1 MTSTDPIAPEQPS
14 DPAMFAPLT
23 TDENKILGAHLT
35 SGWYKQ
41 SAVYPVLSEPWQE
54 TAGLPATCTP
64 RGRPPSRPGP
74 RHEGSRAGRA
84 GTRGRRMS
92 FPDDSPVEVR
102 YPVDGTPTK
111 TSAGTTVYISDVP
124 RESWPWLPGV
134 IEQQCGPDEWQVTV
148 LARELAELE
157 DGTRAPEGTPDE
169 QLYYPSCFRD
179 ASELRPQ
186 ATEPE
191 AGL

>member
-1 MTSTDPIAPEQPS
+1 MTSTDSAHSTRPAH

-23 TDENKILGAHLT
+23 IDENKILRAHLS

-41 SAVYPVLSEPWQE
+41 SAVYPVLSEPWRE
-54 TAGLPATCTP
+54 TGGLLDDLHDAY
-64 RGRPPSRPGP
+64 RPPWPPGP
-74 RHEGSRAGRA
+74 DPEAELA
-84 GTRGRRMS
+84 EPEPEAAMS

-148 LARELAELE
+148 LARQVAELQ

>member
-1 MTSTDPIAPEQPS
+1 
-14 DPAMFAPLT
+14 
-23 TDENKILGAHLT
+23 
-35 SGWYKQ
+35 
-41 SAVYPVLSEPWQE
+41 
-54 TAGLPATCTP
+54 
-64 RGRPPSRPGP
+64 
-74 RHEGSRAGRA
+74 
-84 GTRGRRMS
+84 MS

-124 RESWPWLPGV
+124 RASWPWLPGV

-148 LARELAELE
+148 LARQVAELQ
-157 DGTRAPEGTPDE
+157 DGTRAPEGTPEE
-169 QLYYPSCFRD
+169 QMHYPSCFRD

-186 ATEPE
+186 ATEPQ